1 VWRIVLVAL
10 LLAIGIYL
18 AVDALFV
25 SDTERVEAEVA
36 RLLDVARAGGEG
48 AADEI
53 LAALADDYRGEGPF
67 RRESVEQRVRG
78 YLAGGPPEE
87 ILSGG
92 YEALWIGD
100 EIVIPILSLR
110 VKWKGTWTQLPIL
123 RVHFAERDGR
133 FRVTNISQWRLER

>member
-1 VWRIVLVAL
+1 
-10 LLAIGIYL
+10 
-18 AVDALFV
+18 
-25 SDTERVEAEVA
+25 
-36 RLLDVARAGGEG
+36 VARAGGEG

-67 RRESVEQRVRG
+67 ARENVERYVRG

-87 ILSGG
+87 LLSGD

-100 EIVIPILSLR
+100 EIVVPILSLR
-110 VKWKGTWTQLPIL
+110 AKRKGVMTQLPIL

-133 FRVTNISQWRLER
+133 FRVTYVSQWRLER

>member
-1 VWRIVLVAL
+1 VLVAL
-10 LLAIGIYL
+10 LLAIGIYM

-25 SDTERVEAEVA
+25 SDTERVEAEIG

-67 RRESVEQRVRG
+67 ARASVERYVRG

-87 ILSGG
+87 LLSGD

-100 EIVIPILSLR
+100 EIVVPILSLR
-110 VKWKGTWTQLPIL
+110 AKRKGVMTQLPIL

-133 FRVTNISQWRLER
+133 FRVTYVSQWRLER